1 MPFAQ
6 IVALEHAISGPSI
19 VYASFVPTMVA
30 AISAQ
35 TVVYN
40 ANVYHPIA
48 RMIDLTHASTR
59 VRNLYR
65 LSKKILGSGL
75 ASVDTFTRSILTLQG
90 SAWLLKHFSIRSTT
104 TQFCKDWASFQLSH
118 TCRTGVP

>member
-30 AISAQ
+30 AMSAQ

-40 ANVYHPIA
+40 ASVYRPIA
-48 RMIDLTHASTR
+48 RMIDLTHASSR
-59 VRNLYR
+59 VRSLYR
-65 LSKKILGSGL
+65 LSKNILGSGL
-75 ASVDTFTRSILTLQG
+75 AFVDAFTRSVLTLQG
-90 SAWLLKHFSIRSTT
+90 SAWLSKDSSIHFTT
-104 TQFCKDWASFQLSH
+104 MQFCKGWASFQLSH